1 MLDFIQNKYID
12 QEIYTLIVL
21 VVVLVLR
28 YFFAKGIK
36 KYAKTHETLEHRT
49 NLVIKYINFLIG
61 ILAIIT
67 IVVIWGVKK
76 DQLFLF
82 ISSIFTVVGV
92 AAFAQWSLLSNI
104 TAGIILFFSFPFKI
118 GDHIK
123 ILDKD
128 FPISGEIIDI
138 KPFYILLKTDE
149 NETVTY
155 PNNILMQKG
164 ISVLKNRSE
173 FKEYTD

>member
-1 MLDFIQNKYID
+1 MFDKFQNQYLH
-12 QEIYTLIVL
+12 EEVSTL
-21 VVVLVLR
+21 VVLLVFIFLR
-28 YFFAKGIK
+28 YFLAKGIR
-36 KYAKTHETLEHRT
+36 KYAKTNQSLEHRT
-49 NLVIKYINFLIG
+49 NLVIKYVNILLSL
-61 ILAIIT
+61 LAIIT
-67 IVVIWGVKK
+67 VVVIWGVKK

-82 ISSIFTVVGV
+82 TSSLFTIVGV

-138 KPFYILLKTDE
+138 KAFYILIKTDE

-155 PNNILMQKG
+155 PNNLLMQKG
-164 ISVLKNRSE
+164 ISVLNNHSE
-173 FKEYTD
+173 EKEFTD

>member
-1 MLDFIQNKYID
+1 MLDFIQNKYLHE
-12 QEIYTLIVL
+12 EISTLIVL
-21 VVVLVLR
+21 VLFIILR
-28 YFFAKGIK
+28 YLLIKAIK
-36 KYAKTHETLEHRT
+36 KYAKSNESLEHRT
-49 NLVIKYINFLIG
+49 NLIIKYVNILLNLLI
-61 ILAIIT
+61 LTIIV
-67 IVVIWGVKK
+67 IIWGVKK

-82 ISSIFTVVGV
+82 VSSIFTVVGV

-128 FPISGEIIDI
+128 YPISGEIIDI
-138 KPFYILLKTDE
+138 KAFYILIKTDE

-155 PNNILMQKG
+155 PNNLLMQKG
-164 ISVLKNRSE
+164 ISVIMKQTVEKE
-173 FKEYTD
+173 FFD

>member
-1 MLDFIQNKYID
+1 MF
-12 QEIYTLIVL
+12 
-21 VVVLVLR
+21 
-28 YFFAKGIK
+28 
-36 KYAKTHETLEHRT
+36 
-49 NLVIKYINFLIG
+49 
-61 ILAIIT
+61 T
-67 IVVIWGVKK
+67 I
-76 DQLFLF
+76 
-82 ISSIFTVVGV
+82 VGV

-138 KPFYILLKTDE
+138 KAFYILIKTDE

-155 PNNILMQKG
+155 PNNLLMQKG
-164 ISVLKNRSE
+164 ISVLNNHSE
-173 FKEYTD
+173 EKEFTD

>member
-1 MLDFIQNKYID
+1 MFDTIQNKYLHE
-12 QEIYTLIVL
+12 EISTIVVI
-21 VVVLVLR
+21 VVFLLLR
-28 YFFAKGIK
+28 YFLAKGIS
-36 KYAKTHETLEHRT
+36 KYARSNESLEHRT
-49 NLVIKYINFLIG
+49 NLVIKYVNILLSL
-61 ILAIIT
+61 LAIIT

-82 ISSIFTVVGV
+82 TSSIFTIVGV

-138 KPFYILLKTDE
+138 KAFYVLLKTED
-149 NETVTY
+149 NEYITY
-155 PNNILMQKG
+155 PNNLLMQKG
-164 ISVLKNRSE
+164 ISVLNNHSE
-173 FKEYTD
+173 HQEFTD

>member
-1 MLDFIQNKYID
+1 MLDLIQNKYLQ
-12 QEIYTLIVL
+12 QEILSFIVLLIVFI
-21 VVVLVLR
+21 LR
-28 YFFAKGIK
+28 YFFAKGIR
-36 KYAKTHETLEHRT
+36 KYAMTHETLEHRT

-82 ISSIFTVVGV
+82 ISSIFTVIGV

-104 TAGIILFFSFPFKI
+104 TAGIILFFAFPFKI

-128 FPISGEIIDI
+128 FPISGKIIDI
-138 KPFYILLKTDE
+138 KSFYVLLETDE
-149 NETVTY
+149 NEFITY
-155 PNNILMQKG
+155 PNNILIQKG
-164 ISVLKNRSE
+164 ISICSI
-173 FKEYTD
+173 T

>member
-1 MLDFIQNKYID
+1 MLNF
-12 QEIYTLIVL
+12 LIVL
-21 VVVLVLR
+21 
-28 YFFAKGIK
+28 
-36 KYAKTHETLEHRT
+36 
-49 NLVIKYINFLIG
+49 
-61 ILAIIT
+61 LAIIT

-104 TAGIILFFSFPFKI
+104 TAGIIIFFAFPFKI

-138 KPFYILLKTDE
+138 KAFYIL
-149 NETVTY
+149 
-155 PNNILMQKG
+155 I
-164 ISVLKNRSE
+164 KNRRR
-173 FKEYTD
+173 

>member
-1 MLDFIQNKYID
+1 MLDLIQNKYLYE
-12 QEIYTLIVL
+12 EISTLIVL
-21 VVVLVLR
+21 IIYVITRKIL
-28 YFFAKGIK
+28 AKGIR
-36 KYAKTHETLEHRT
+36 KYAQINESLEHRT
-49 NLVIKYINFLIG
+49 NLVIKYVN
-61 ILAIIT
+61 ILLTSLVIIT
-67 IVVIWGVKK
+67 IVIIWGVKK

-82 ISSIFTVVGV
+82 ISSIFTIVGV

-138 KPFYILLKTDE
+138 KAFYILLKTDE
-149 NETVTY
+149 NEIVTY
-155 PNNILMQKG
+155 PNNLLMQKG
-164 ISVLKNRSE
+164 ISVLHNHPEEKE
-173 FKEYTD
+173 FTD

>member
-1 MLDFIQNKYID
+1 MLSFLQKYIH
-12 QEIYTLIVL
+12 QEIATL
-21 VVVLVLR
+21 VVIIVFMILK
-28 YFFAKGIK
+28 YFASKAII
-36 KYAKTHETLEHRT
+36 KYATKNESLEHRT
-49 NLVIKYINFLIG
+49 NLVIKYINILIG
-61 ILAIIT
+61 LLALVT
-67 IVVIWGVKK
+67 IAVIWGVKK

-128 FPISGEIIDI
+128 YPLSGEIIDI
-138 KPFYILLKTDE
+138 KAFYLLLKTDE
-149 NETVTY
+149 GEMVTY

-164 ISVLKNRSE
+164 ISVLTKLKEENE
-173 FKEYTD
+173 FFD

>member
-104 TAGIILFFSFPFKI
+104 TAAIILFFSFPFKI

-138 KPFYILLKTDE
+138 KAFYILLKTDE

>member
-1 MLDFIQNKYID
+1 MLDIIQNKYLHE
-12 QEIYTLIVL
+12 EISTLIVL
-21 VVVLVLR
+21 LVVLMLR
-28 YFFAKGIK
+28 YFFAKGIR

-76 DQLFLF
+76 DQLFLI

-138 KPFYILLKTDE
+138 KAFYILLKTNE
-149 NETVTY
+149 GETVTY

-164 ISVLKNRSE
+164 ISVLTNHSE
-173 FKEYTD
+173 EKEFVD

>member
-138 KPFYILLKTDE
+138 KAFYILLKTDE

>member
-1 MLDFIQNKYID
+1 MLDIIQNKYID
-12 QEIYTLIVL
+12 QEIYTLVVL
-21 VVVLVLR
+21 VVVFMLR
-28 YFFAKGIK
+28 YFFAKGIR
-36 KYAKTHETLEHRT
+36 KYAKTHEALEHRT
-49 NLVIKYINFLIG
+49 NLVIKYVNFLIG
-61 ILAIIT
+61 LLAIIT

-104 TAGIILFFSFPFKI
+104 TAGIIIFFAFPFKI

-138 KPFYILLKTDE
+138 KAFYILLKTE
-149 NETVTY
+149 EGETVTY

-164 ISVLKNRSE
+164 ISVLKNHSE
-173 FKEYTD
+173 VKEFTD

>member
-1 MLDFIQNKYID
+1 MLNFLQKYIH
-12 QEIYTLIVL
+12 QEIATLIVIIVFIIL
-21 VVVLVLR
+21 K
-28 YFFAKGIK
+28 YFASKAIF
-36 KYAKTHETLEHRT
+36 KYATKNESLEHRT
-49 NLVIKYINFLIG
+49 NLVLKYINILIG
-61 ILAIIT
+61 LLALVT
-67 IVVIWGVKK
+67 IAVIWGVKK

-118 GDHIK
+118 GDNIR

-128 FPISGEIIDI
+128 YPISGEIIDI
-138 KPFYILLKTDE
+138 KAFYVLLKTDE
-149 NETVTY
+149 GEMVTY

-164 ISVLKNRSE
+164 IAVLTNHSE
-173 FKEYTD
+173 AKEFFD

>member
-1 MLDFIQNKYID
+1 MFDILQNKYIHE
-12 QEIYTLIVL
+12 EISTLVVLIVFL
-21 VVVLVLR
+21 ILR
-28 YFFAKGIK
+28 YFLAKGIR
-36 KYAKTHETLEHRT
+36 KYAKSNESLEHRT
-49 NLVIKYINFLIG
+49 NLVIKYVNILLSL
-61 ILAIIT
+61 LAIVT
-67 IVVIWGVKK
+67 IIVIWGVKK

-82 ISSIFTVVGV
+82 TSSIFTVVGV

-138 KPFYILLKTDE
+138 KAFYILLKTDE
-149 NETVTY
+149 NEIVTY
-155 PNNILMQKG
+155 PNNLLMQKG
-164 ISVLKNRSE
+164 ISVLHKYSE
-173 FKEYTD
+173 EKEFTD

>member
-1 MLDFIQNKYID
+1 MFDTIHNKYIHE
-12 QEIYTLIVL
+12 EISTLVVLIVFL
-21 VVVLVLR
+21 ILKYSL
-28 YFFAKGIK
+28 AKGIR
-36 KYAKTHETLEHRT
+36 KYAESNESLEHRT
-49 NLVIKYINFLIG
+49 NLVIKYVNILLSL
-61 ILAIIT
+61 LAIVT
-67 IVVIWGVKK
+67 IIVIWGVKK

-82 ISSIFTVVGV
+82 TSSIFTVVGV

-138 KPFYILLKTDE
+138 KAFYVLLKTDE
-149 NETVTY
+149 SEIVTY
-155 PNNILMQKG
+155 PNNLLMQKG
-164 ISVLKNRSE
+164 ISVLHNHPEEKE
-173 FKEYTD
+173 FTD

>member
-1 MLDFIQNKYID
+1 MLVTCIVDGV
-12 QEIYTLIVL
+12 VL

-36 KYAKTHETLEHRT
+36 KYAKNHETLEQKT

-128 FPISGEIIDI
+128 FPITGEIIDT
-138 KPFYILLKTDE
+138 KAYYILLKTDE

>member
-1 MLDFIQNKYID
+1 MLDTIQNKYID
-12 QEIYTLIVL
+12 QEIYTIIVL
-21 VVVLVLR
+21 FVVFMLR
-28 YFFAKGIK
+28 YFFAKGIRN
-36 KYAKTHETLEHRT
+36 YAKTHEALEHRT

-104 TAGIILFFSFPFKI
+104 TAGIIIFFAFPFKI

-138 KPFYILLKTDE
+138 KAFYILLKTTE
-149 NETVTY
+149 GEIVTY
-155 PNNILMQKG
+155 PNN
-164 ISVLKNRSE
+164 SKNGRN
-173 FKEYTD
+173 K

>member
-1 MLDFIQNKYID
+1 MFNQFQNEYIH
-12 QEIYTLIVL
+12 QEISTL
-21 VVVLVLR
+21 VVLVIFFILR
-28 YFFAKGIK
+28 YFLAKGIK
-36 KYAKTHETLEHRT
+36 KYAKTNESLEHRT
-49 NLVIKYINFLIG
+49 NLVIKYVNILLT
-61 ILAIIT
+61 ILAIV
-67 IVVIWGVKK
+67 IVIVIWGVKK

-82 ISSIFTVVGV
+82 TSSFFTIVGV

-128 FPISGEIIDI
+128 YPISGEIIDI
-138 KPFYILLKTDE
+138 KAFYVLLKTDE

-155 PNNILMQKG
+155 PNNLLMQKG
-164 ISVLKNRSE
+164 ISILTNHSE
-173 FKEYTD
+173 EKIFIN

>member
-1 MLDFIQNKYID
+1 MFDKFQNDYIHE
-12 QEIYTLIVL
+12 EISTL
-21 VVVLVLR
+21 VVLLIFLILR
-28 YFFAKGIK
+28 YFSAKGIRR
-36 KYAKTHETLEHRT
+36 YAKSNHSLEHRT
-49 NLVIKYINFLIG
+49 NLVIKYVN
-61 ILAIIT
+61 ILLT
-67 IVVIWGVKK
+67 IVALVIVIVIWGVKK

-82 ISSIFTVVGV
+82 TSSFFTIVGV

-138 KPFYILLKTDE
+138 KAFYILLKTDE

-155 PNNILMQKG
+155 PNNLLIQKG
-164 ISVLKNRSE
+164 ISVLNNHSE
-173 FKEYTD
+173 EKEFTD